1 MHNFIGITLLNI
13 SIYVEERNKPNE
25 EYIVLLSE
33 VFGFTMLQVA
43 AMVEFDYS
51 AKSSHVPTFAEIS
64 QNIQQEELGGGHVIH
79 KPLSSYYSSTHRIF
93 PNRFNFRY
101 I

>member
-1 MHNFIGITLLNI
+1 MLNI

-33 VFGFTMLQVA
+33 VFGFTMLQIA

-64 QNIQQEELGGGHVIH
+64 HNIQLAESMTNTHAVH
-79 KPLSSYYSSTHRIF
+79 RPLSSYYSSTHRIF

-101 I
+101 FTM